1 MMDEESVSANDV
13 DSMQYFKILVYKRI
27 MLAVE
32 KEKDIYY
39 LPNFDNDSF
48 SVAKLL
54 NIKNILEETTAFK
67 LLLFHNEFS
76 KFPQHISDA
85 FEHIDKF
92 SSSQI
97 LKDY

>member
-1 MMDEESVSANDV
+1 MMDEESVNSNDI

-48 SVAKLL
+48 TVSKLL
-54 NIKNILEETTAFK
+54 NIKNILDDNTSFK
-67 LLLFHNEFS
+67 LLLFHNDFN
-76 KFPQHISDA
+76 KFPQHVSDA
-85 FEHIDKF
+85 FEHIDQF